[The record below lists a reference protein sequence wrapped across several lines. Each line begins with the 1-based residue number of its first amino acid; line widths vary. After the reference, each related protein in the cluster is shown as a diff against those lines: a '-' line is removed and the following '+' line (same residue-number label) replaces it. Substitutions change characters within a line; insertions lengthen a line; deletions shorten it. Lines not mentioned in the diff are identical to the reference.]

1 MPHIN
6 IKKGH
11 DLHISGKPD
20 KNITDLNNFET
31 VVAILPTDFNGVKPK
46 LMISEGDEV
55 KIGFY
60 LFVYFLYS
68 YLSFYRD

>member
-11 DLHISGKPD
+11 DLRISGKPD

-31 VVAILPTDFNGVKPK
+31 VAILPTDFNGVKPNP
-46 LMISEGDEV
+46 ISPIYF
-55 KIGFY
+55 KIKEKSGSIY
-60 LFVYFLYS
+60 LFMF
-68 YLSFYRD
+68 FIPA

>member
-11 DLHISGKPD
+11 DLRISGKPD

-31 VVAILPTDFNGVKPK
+31 GAILPTDFNGVKPK
-46 LMISEGDEV
+46 HMISEGDEV

-60 LFVYFLYS
+60 LFVYVLYF

>member
-31 VVAILPTDFNGVKPK
+31 VVAILPTDFNGVRPK

-60 LFVYFLYS
+60 LFVYVLYS
-68 YLSFYRD
+68 CLSFYCD

>member
-31 VVAILPTDFNGVKPK
+31 VAILPTDFNGVKPK

-60 LFVYFLYS
+60 LFVYVLYS
-68 YLSFYRD
+68 CLSFYCD

>member
-11 DLHISGKPD
+11 DLRISGKPD

-31 VVAILPTDFNGVKPK
+31 GASLPTDFNGVKPK

-60 LFVYFLYS
+60 LFVYVLYS
-68 YLSFYRD
+68 CLSFYRD

>member
-31 VVAILPTDFNGVKPK
+31 VAILPTDFNGVKPK

-60 LFVYFLYS
+60 LFVYVLYF

>member
-11 DLHISGKPD
+11 DLRISGKPD

-31 VVAILPTDFNGVKPK
+31 VAILPTDFNGVKPK

-60 LFVYFLYS
+60 LFVYFLYF

>member
-31 VVAILPTDFNGVKPK
+31 VAIRPTDFNVVKPK
-46 LMISEGDEV
+46 IMISEGDEE

-60 LFVYFLYS
+60 LFVYVL
-68 YLSFYRD
+68 

>member
-6 IKKGH
+6 IKKCH
-11 DLHISGKPD
+11 DLRISGKPD

-31 VVAILPTDFNGVKPK
+31 VAILPTDFNGVKPK

-60 LFVYFLYS
+60 LFVYVLYF

>member
-31 VVAILPTDFNGVKPK
+31 VAILPTDFNGVKPK
-46 LMISEGDEV
+46 IMISEGDEE

-60 LFVYFLYS
+60 LFVYVLYS
-68 YLSFYRD
+68 CLSFYRD